1 MRYGSICSGVEA
13 ATLAWEP
20 LGWQPA
26 FFAEVEPFPCEVLR
40 QKFGATRPL
49 RPLDSAEAHSPQD
62 RKQRESWQRYIA
74 KMPEG
79 GTIRNLGDF
88 TKIAK
93 EDYDG
98 DIDLLVGG
106 FPCQP
111 YSCAG
116 SRKGLD
122 DPRGNLAIEFARLA
136 FRAEARWFLGENVPG
151 LLSQNGGKSF
161 SVILSMFCGWNVEV
175 PVLRR
180 TTDGEIIRGWKNS
193 GIIAGAPGCYG
204 LAWRI
209 IDAQYARVDGFP
221 RAVPQRR
228 RRLFL
233 VGSLGGWERA
243 AAVLFESPELL
254 GHTPPQRQTG
264 TGVARNLTASLG
276 GASGKEQQFTFV
288 DGSGKPLN
296 ALCMA
301 HGQGGAEVME
311 DHAPT
316 LSCNHEAPIVCRE
329 SGQGFWQQ
337 DQASGTVKVNGA
349 EPTTVVC
356 YDARGMGSGDVSP
369 NITGDHAARNNDYL
383 PVVVEG
389 KSAFGFLPGQGSG
402 AGSIG
407 FEKELS
413 PTLRSSC
420 DSYGVLSFGIA
431 ENIIDRLPENGGNGS
446 GVNEDVQFTLNA
458 TGVHGVCC
466 FTQND
471 AGRDCSDN
479 IAPTLRSGGID
490 GGAINSAIASHG
502 TVRRLTPI
510 EAERLMGFPDN
521 HTLIEWNRKAVSECP
536 DGPRYKACGNSMCVN
551 SMRWL
556 GMRIQM
562 VEEFYHE

>member
-1 MRYGSICSGVEA
+1 MRYGSICSGVES

-20 LGWQPA
+20 LGWQAA
-26 FFAEVEPFPCEVLR
+26 FFAEVEPFPCEVLW
-40 QKFGATRPL
+40 QKFGATKPL
-49 RPLDSAEAHSPQD
+49 RPLDPTEATSSQD
-62 RKQRESWQRYIA
+62 RKQRENWARYIA

-79 GTIRNLGDF
+79 GKIRNLGDF
-88 TKIAK
+88 TKIAR

-106 FPCQP
+106 TPCQA
-111 YSCAG
+111 YSVAG
-116 SRKGLD
+116 LRKGLA
-122 DPRGNLAIEFARLA
+122 DPRGNLALEFARLV
-136 FRAEARWFLGENVPG
+136 FRTGTKWTLWENVPG
-151 LLSQNGGKSF
+151 VLSSNGGKDF
-161 SVILSMFCGWNVEV
+161 AAFLSLLCGWEIEV
-175 PVLRR
+175 PIVGHSK
-180 TTDGEIIRGWKNS
+180 GEPVQRWFNS
-193 GIIAGAPGCYG
+193 GIITGAPGCYG

-233 VGSLGGWERA
+233 VGCAGGWERA
-243 AAVLFESPELL
+243 AAVLFESPQLL
-254 GHTPPQRQTG
+254 GNTPPQRQTG
-264 TGVARNLTASLG
+264 SGVARNLTASLG

-288 DGSGKPLN
+288 DDNGTPLN
-296 ALCMA
+296 ALCMSTSNSN
-301 HGQGGAEVME
+301 AEIAE
-311 DHAPT
+311 NHAT
-316 LSCNHEAPIVCRE
+316 TITCRHEAPIICRE
-329 SGQGFWQQ
+329 SGQGFWQK
-337 DQASGTVKVNGA
+337 DEAAGTVKVNGA

-356 YDARGMGSGDVSP
+356 YDARGMGNGEVSP
-369 NITGDHAARNNDYL
+369 NITGDHAARTNDYM
-383 PVVVEG
+383 PVVVEE

-446 GVNEDVQFTLNA
+446 GVNKDVQFTLNA

-479 IAPTLRSGGID
+479 IAPTLRSGGSD
-490 GGAINSAIASHG
+490 GGAINPAIASHG
-502 TVRRLTPI
+502 TVRRLTPV

-521 HTLIEWNRKAVSECP
+521 HTRVEWNGKAANECP
-536 DGPRYKACGNSMCVN
+536 DGVRYKACGNSMCVN
-551 SMRWL
+551 VIRWL
-556 GMRIQM
+556 GLRIQM
-562 VEEFYHE
+562 VEYFDHE

>member
-13 ATLAWEP
+13 ATLAWGP
-20 LGWQPA
+20 LGWHPA

-49 RPLDSAEAHSPQD
+49 RPLDPAEATSPID
-62 RKQRESWQRYIA
+62 RKQRENWASYLARL
-74 KMPEG
+74 PEG

-88 TKIAK
+88 TRIEK

-98 DIDLLVGG
+98 NIDLLIGG
-106 FPCQP
+106 TPCQA
-111 YSCAG
+111 YSVAG
-116 SRKGLD
+116 LRKGLA
-122 DPRGNLAIEFARLA
+122 DPRGNLALEFARLA
-136 FRAEARWFLGENVPG
+136 FRTGAKWTLWENVPG
-151 LLSQNGGKSF
+151 VLSSNGGKDF
-161 SVILSMFCGWNVEV
+161 AAFLSLLCGWEVEV
-175 PVLRR
+175 PVVGHAKGEVVRR
-180 TTDGEIIRGWKNS
+180 WFNS

-233 VGSLGGWERA
+233 IGCAGGWERA

-264 TGVARNLTASLG
+264 SGVARNLTASLG
-276 GASGKEQQFTFV
+276 GASGKEQQLTFV
-288 DGSGKPLN
+288 DAQGQPLN

-301 HGQGGAEVME
+301 HGQGCAEVME

-329 SGQGFWQQ
+329 SGQGFWQK
-337 DQASGTVKVNGA
+337 DDAAGTVKVNGA

-356 YDARGMGSGDVSP
+356 YDARGMGNGEVSP
-369 NITGDHAARNNDYL
+369 NITGDHAARTNDYL
-383 PVVVEG
+383 PVVVEQ
-389 KSAFGFLPGQGSG
+389 KESFGFLPGQGFG

-407 FEKELS
+407 FEQELS

-471 AGRDCSDN
+471 AGRDCAYN
-479 IAPTLRSGGID
+479 IAPTLRSGGSG
-490 GGAINSAIASHG
+490 GGAINPAIASHG
-502 TVRRLTPI
+502 TVRRLTPV

-521 HTLIEWNRKAVSECP
+521 HTLIEWNGKAASECP
-536 DGPRYKACGNSMCVN
+536 DGARYKACGNSMCVN
-551 SMRWL
+551 VIRWL
-556 GMRIQM
+556 GLRIQA
-562 VEEFYHE
+562 VEDSDHE

>member
-20 LGWQPA
+20 LGWQAA

-49 RPLDSAEAHSPQD
+49 RTLDPAEATSEAD
-62 RKQRESWQRYIA
+62 RKQRESWKRYIA

-79 GTIRNLGDF
+79 GNIKNLGDF

-106 FPCQP
+106 TSCQAF
-111 YSCAG
+111 SIAG
-116 SRKGLD
+116 LRKGLD
-122 DPRGNLAIEFARLA
+122 DSRGNLALEFARLA
-136 FRAEARWFLGENVPG
+136 YRCNAKWLLWENVPG
-151 LLSQNGGKSF
+151 VLSSHGGQDF
-161 SVILSMFCGWNVEV
+161 AAILSLLCGWEVEV
-175 PVLRR
+175 PVAGVRKGEVIRR
-180 TTDGEIIRGWKNS
+180 WFNS
-193 GIIAGAPGCYG
+193 GIITEAPGCYG

-209 IDAQYARVDGFP
+209 IDAQYARVDGFS
-221 RAVPQRR
+221 RAIPQRR

-233 VGSLGGWERA
+233 VGCAGGWERA

-254 GHTPPQRQTG
+254 GNSPPQRQTG

-288 DGSGKPLN
+288 DEHGRPLN
-296 ALCMA
+296 ALAAKTLEAADGDITRMENPNLICMA
-301 HGQGGAEVME
+301 HGQGRAEVME

-329 SGQGFWQQ
+329 SGQGFWQK
-337 DQASGTVKVNGA
+337 DEAAGTVKVNGA
-349 EPTTVVC
+349 EPTTVEC
-356 YDARGMGSGDVSP
+356 YDARGLGSGDVSP
-369 NITGDHAARNNDYL
+369 NITGDHASRTNDYL
-383 PVVVEG
+383 PVVVEQ
-389 KSAFGFLPGQGSG
+389 KEAFGFLPGQGSG

-431 ENIIDRLPENGGNGS
+431 ENIINRQPQNGGNGTS
-446 GVNEDVQFTLNA
+446 VSWG
-458 TGVHGVCC
+458 G
-466 FTQND
+466 
-471 AGRDCSDN
+471 CSK
-479 IAPTLRSGGID
+479 PRHCWFRRSI
-490 GGAINSAIASHG
+490 
-502 TVRRLTPI
+502 R
-510 EAERLMGFPDN
+510 
-521 HTLIEWNRKAVSECP
+521 
-536 DGPRYKACGNSMCVN
+536 
-551 SMRWL
+551 
-556 GMRIQM
+556 
-562 VEEFYHE
+562 